1 LKSAL
6 QFNALWIVFLLLTLS
21 QPAASAVK
29 DRYLFRVGDTVVG
42 AHDLEQAYQE
52 LTALQCRFSDALL
65 ETWSNDGF
73 RSKLKKVNDKLV
85 ASTAPLSE
93 DQNSII
99 FLSSMRQLWKLLI
112 YVNGQ
117 EVAMSSDLQKSIV
130 NVPGCPKITLSGG
143 KVRDSFQRWLRVE
156 IYLRSRYA
164 PGGLVNTKDWREK
177 RLQSINQFVDS
188 IDKQLSHENFW

>member
-1 LKSAL
+1 MKSAL
-6 QFNALWIVFLLLTLS
+6 QFNALWIVFLLFITS
-21 QPAASAVK
+21 QTATAAVK

-42 AHDLEQAYQE
+42 VNDLEQAHQD
-52 LTALQCRFSDALL
+52 LTALQCRFPDALL
-65 ETWSNDGF
+65 EAWSNDGF
-73 RSKLKKVNDKLV
+73 RSKLKKVNDKL
-85 ASTAPLSE
+85 ATSNALLSE

-99 FLSSMRQLWKLLI
+99 FLSSIRHLWKLLI
-112 YVNGQ
+112 YVDGQ
-117 EVAMSSDLQKSIV
+117 EVAMSSDLQKSVV
-130 NVPGCPKITLSGG
+130 NVPGCPKITLTGG

-164 PGGLVNTKDWREK
+164 PGGLVSTKDWREK

>member
-1 LKSAL
+1 LKSVL
-6 QFNALWIVFLLLTLS
+6 PFNALWIVFLLLS
-21 QPAASAVK
+21 VSRPAASAVK

-42 AHDLEQAYQE
+42 VNDLEQAHQD

-73 RSKLKKVNDKLV
+73 RAKLKKVNEKL
-85 ASTAPLSE
+85 ATSTSLLSE

-99 FLSSMRQLWKLLI
+99 FISSLRHLWKLLI
-112 YVNGQ
+112 YVDGQ
-117 EVAMSSDLQKSIV
+117 EVTIGGDLQKSMI

-164 PGGLVNTKDWREK
+164 PGGLVSTKDWREK